1 MKKIMLSAA
10 VLAALIGTATAA
22 TTVTSANTVGYQ
34 EISLIVGFNMITP
47 TFLNTGATDATY
59 NIQDIK
65 LAAKDPSNEIGWGG
79 ESIQTLDAK
88 GNVKATYYWACADS
102 TGTVAGW
109 IDEDLNLVDVGINP
123 GEGFLLYSPDYEIT
137 AATPMAIAQ

>member
-34 EISLIVGFNMITP
+34 EISLVTGFNMITP

-59 NIQDIK
+59 DIQDIK
-65 LAAKDPSNEIGWGG
+65 LSDVDGNYGNNGTEQ
-79 ESIQTLDAK
+79 IQILDAD
-88 GNVKATYYWACADS
+88 GNVSDTYVWLNDS
-102 TGTVAGW
+102 VTGVGDKW
-109 IDEDLNLVDVGINP
+109 CDGDLNPVENVTIQP
-123 GEGFLLYSPDYEIT
+123 GTGFLLAVEGEGT
-137 AATPMAIAQ
+137 VKAPMAIAK